1 MLNNLLKTVKKSK
14 KLGRG
19 RATGKGK
26 TSGRGQKGQ
35 KSRSGYNISRG
46 FEGGQTPLKM
56 RLPKNKGFKHFSKKN
71 QIVKTS
77 EINKMFKASDKIT
90 KNSLII
96 KKLINSQKDPIKI
109 LFDEKPKFILN
120 LDKNILYSAK
130 IKEFIKK

>member
-56 RLPKNKGFKHFSKKN
+56 RLPKNKGFKHFAKKN

-96 KKLINSQKDPIKI
+96 KKLINSQKDSIKI
-109 LFDEKPKFILN
+109 LFDEKPKFELN
-120 LDKNILYSAK
+120 LDGNILYSAK